1 MMCLLM
7 KQIIFTMSMYSLIE
21 CIDNYL
27 DISGC
32 LQQIKRDEVP
42 ANDADLTTDNSQSFK
57 YEPAPVGKT
66 ANSVNNTNSSLKNLL
81 LKKLLFN

>member
-1 MMCLLM
+1 M

-27 DISGC
+27 GISGC
-32 LQQIKRDEVP
+32 ILICYKQIKRDEVP
-42 ANDADLTTDNSQSFK
+42 ANDVDLTTDNSQSFK
-57 YEPAPVGKT
+57 YETAPVGKT